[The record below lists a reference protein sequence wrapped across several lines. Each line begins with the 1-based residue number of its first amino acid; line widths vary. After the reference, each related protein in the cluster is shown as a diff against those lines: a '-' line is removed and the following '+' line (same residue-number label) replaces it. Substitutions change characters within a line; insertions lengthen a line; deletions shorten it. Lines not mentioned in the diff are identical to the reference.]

1 MSFSNIYCL
10 NVNLKSNT
18 HISNTAIDDDGKIYF
33 SLENVNIIYIYY
45 NDHIEEVMLPDKE
58 HSCSIKC
65 IAHIKNNKMFVVTG
79 KLNIMQNEYILN
91 DFYYVLDDKKI
102 IKYNFDLI
110 TNKISY
116 CNIYIND
123 KIYIVKH
130 TIIKYNN
137 SQYTSYDDNY
147 NNSKDYIVYY
157 LDDNDY
163 KFKPCDNFQINNG
176 RYYSIGCGA
185 DNNMFYYL
193 NTINNNIEIRQNR
206 KVIKTIAIKDQ
217 FNELIC
223 NYCMKNNIIYFII
236 YDKEYKV
243 EDELY
248 NIRRKLHVISNNI
261 IKCQDDECTKIKI
274 FDVPRRCA
282 SMIVGLHDEI
292 YFISYIGTDYEFG
305 VFDTSYR
312 KICSLNS
319 SATLDINKNGEI
331 IVAGIPE
338 ISFFIYKPDYVN

>member
-116 CNIYIND
+116 CNIYI
-123 KIYIVKH
+123 
-130 TIIKYNN
+130 
-137 SQYTSYDDNY
+137 
-147 NNSKDYIVYY
+147 
-157 LDDNDY
+157 
-163 KFKPCDNFQINNG
+163 
-176 RYYSIGCGA
+176 
-185 DNNMFYYL
+185 
-193 NTINNNIEIRQNR
+193 
-206 KVIKTIAIKDQ
+206 
-217 FNELIC
+217 
-223 NYCMKNNIIYFII
+223 
-236 YDKEYKV
+236 
-243 EDELY
+243 
-248 NIRRKLHVISNNI
+248 
-261 IKCQDDECTKIKI
+261 
-274 FDVPRRCA
+274 
-282 SMIVGLHDEI
+282 
-292 YFISYIGTDYEFG
+292 
-305 VFDTSYR
+305 
-312 KICSLNS
+312 
-319 SATLDINKNGEI
+319 
-331 IVAGIPE
+331 
-338 ISFFIYKPDYVN
+338 